1 MYSAGVPEH
10 IGTRRFVLIMFW
22 QVHYLT
28 QFQSWGADYVP
39 QLVKFIDLPVCLLDK
54 LFKRALVIS
63 LELLTLWYYRESLY
77 GRKFLS
83 KGQVISKG
91 LVGIL
96 SSSKKWM
103 KKYDNVDLFSFRF
116 SEELKTPKSP
126 FEINSPLNRQQAQ

>member
-63 LELLTLWYYRESLY
+63 LELLTL
-77 GRKFLS
+77 
-83 KGQVISKG
+83 
-91 LVGIL
+91 
-96 SSSKKWM
+96 
-103 KKYDNVDLFSFRF
+103 
-116 SEELKTPKSP
+116 
-126 FEINSPLNRQQAQ
+126 